1 MKRMQTPMTEMSD
14 PSCEDPARRDANPPT
29 TQRSLPLARAL
40 HGWWR
45 FLSIV
50 LVVTTGC
57 IIPPS
62 LAVDNQDA
70 GIDSPPAITS
80 VRSSTQEFQEPGPV
94 EFVVAPDTQDQSIDL
109 ALIDADVDDTLYV
122 RVFVNY
128 YPASPTAPRATCT
141 AATTGTPVRNTT
153 CNLQAL
159 CLPADAGNTNL
170 WMQIVVF
177 DRPILDAGTP
187 PFKAMAPGG
196 LSTDQTYNLLCE
208 QPSPT

>member
-1 MKRMQTPMTEMSD
+1 VNRTQTPMTKMSD
-14 PSCEDPARRDANPPT
+14 LGCEDPGQRDANPPT
-29 TQRSLPLARAL
+29 IQRSLPLARAL
-40 HGWWR
+40 HGWLG

-50 LVVTTGC
+50 SIVTTGC

-80 VRSSTQEFQEPGPV
+80 VRSTTQELDEPGPV
-94 EFVVAPDTQDQSIDL
+94 EFVVAPAAQDQSIDL
-109 ALIDADVDDTLYV
+109 SLIDSDVDDTLYV

-128 YPASPTAPRATCT
+128 FDDSPTAPRATCT
-141 AATTGTPVRNTT
+141 AATTGTPVRTTT

-159 CLPADAGNTNL
+159 CLQADIGNANL
-170 WMQIVVF
+170 WMEIVVF
-177 DRPILDAGTP
+177 DRPVLDAGTP

-196 LSTDQTYNLLCE
+196 LSTDRTYNLLCE
-208 QPSPT
+208 APPPT